1 MMFQGHLN
9 HQSKEVEDSVNEIE
23 GELLKALLMHNDKDN
38 RVIFLMLLK
47 ISLSFLNTAVNSEDN
62 SRLVLHIQT
71 KFEKTKIFVLF
82 SPSNLDF
89 FSEKKN

>member
-1 MMFQGHLN
+1 MFQGHLN

-62 SRLVLHIQT
+62 SRLVLHIYIQI
-71 KFEKTKIFVLF
+71 EWW
-82 SPSNLDF
+82 
-89 FSEKKN
+89 